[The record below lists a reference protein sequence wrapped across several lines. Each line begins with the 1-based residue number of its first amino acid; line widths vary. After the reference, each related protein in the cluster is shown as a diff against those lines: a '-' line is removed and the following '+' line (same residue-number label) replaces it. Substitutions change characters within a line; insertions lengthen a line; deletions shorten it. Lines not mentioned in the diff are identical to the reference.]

1 MKQRR
6 PRGMASC
13 WFSFIEASYHKD
25 RHSEKTMKHTR
36 TLITSLMLVFS
47 LFASQGWAEEA
58 AEPAATAQVININ
71 TATAEELAALDG
83 IGESKALAIVADR
96 DTNGPFESG
105 DDLTRVRGIGEATV
119 TKNADRIT
127 TR

>member
-1 MKQRR
+1 
-6 PRGMASC
+6 
-13 WFSFIEASYHKD
+13 
-25 RHSEKTMKHTR
+25 MKHTR
-36 TLITSLMLVFS
+36 TLITSLMLAFS
-47 LFASQGWAEEA
+47 LIASQVQAEEA

-105 DDLTRVRGIGEATV
+105 DDLTRVRGIDEATV

>member
-1 MKQRR
+1 MKQTQTIL
-6 PRGMASC
+6 AS
-13 WFSFIEASYHKD
+13 
-25 RHSEKTMKHTR
+25 
-36 TLITSLMLVFS
+36 LILIFS
-47 LFASQGWAEEA
+47 LFATLAPAWAEEPA
-58 AEPAATAQVININ
+58 GPAASTININ
-71 TATAEELAALDG
+71 TASAEELTTLEG

-105 DDLTRVRGIGEATV
+105 DDLTRVRGIGDATV